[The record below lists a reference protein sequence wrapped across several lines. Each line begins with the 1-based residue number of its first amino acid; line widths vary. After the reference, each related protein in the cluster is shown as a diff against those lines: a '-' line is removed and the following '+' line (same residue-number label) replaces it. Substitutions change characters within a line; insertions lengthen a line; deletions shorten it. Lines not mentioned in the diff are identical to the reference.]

1 MTQPTATG
9 VVDVA
14 VLGGGPAGLGAA
26 LQLARRRRTATVF
39 EAGDRVGGLAGSV
52 DVGGMRVDYGSHR
65 LHPGVAPEIL
75 QELVELPGVRLQRR
89 ERNGRISL
97 AGRWVA
103 FPLRV
108 TDALRRLPPGLAVG
122 LVGDMLS
129 GPLRRPASDTFD
141 EVLRA
146 GVGPTLARRFYFPY
160 ARKIWGV
167 EPSALAGDQ
176 ARRRVGANSVAAIAR
191 RALGG
196 VRERPWFW
204 YPDTGFGALSEGLAA
219 AAVEAG
225 AEVRLAARVTSVE
238 RVGQRWAVTAADGS
252 VVEAR
257 QVWNTLPVSL
267 LAGMLAPSPPPD
279 VVRAAA
285 GLRYRAML
293 LIYLV
298 LDRRRFTPYD
308 AHYLPEQWTPVTR
321 LSEPRNYRD
330 GPDPEGRT
338 VLCAELP
345 CAPDDAWWTRSD
357 VQLARTVADT
367 CQRAGLER
375 PEPAAVVVHRRRH
388 AYPIATTASG
398 HRLAR
403 VEAWLAAQP
412 DLLTLGRQ
420 GLFAHDNTHHALAMA
435 WAAAEALG
443 PDGRID
449 RREWDRARERFRAHV
464 VED

>member
-1 MTQPTATG
+1 MTSSTARGT
-9 VVDVA
+9 VDVA

-26 LQLARRRRTATVF
+26 LRLARRGHAATVL
-39 EAGDRVGGLAGSV
+39 EAGDRVGGLAGSL
-52 DVGGMRVDYGSHR
+52 DVGGMRVDFGSHR

-75 QELVELPGVRLQRR
+75 DDLVGLPGVTLQRR
-89 ERNGRISL
+89 VRNGRIRL

-108 TDALRRLPPGLAVG
+108 TDALRHLPPGLAAGMVW
-122 LVGDMLS
+122 DMVT
-129 GPLRRPASDTFD
+129 GPLRRPGGDTFD

-146 GVGPTLARRFYFPY
+146 GVGPTLSRRFYFPY

-167 EPSALAGDQ
+167 EPSTLSGDQ

-191 RALGG
+191 RALRGT
-196 VRERPWFW
+196 RERPWFW
-204 YPDTGFGALSEGLAA
+204 YPATGFGALSEGLAA
-219 AAVEAG
+219 AALDAG
-225 AEVRLAARVTSVE
+225 AGIRLGARVT
-238 RVGQRWAVTAADGS
+238 AVRRAASAWDITTSDGAT
-252 VVEAR
+252 VRAR
-257 QVWNTLPVSL
+257 HVWSTVPVTL
-267 LAGMLAPSPPPD
+267 LARIVDPPPPPE

-298 LDRRRFTPYD
+298 LDRQRFTPYD
-308 AHYLPEQWTPVTR
+308 AHYLPEAWTPVTR

-345 CAPDDAWWTRSD
+345 CDPDDAWWSRSD
-357 VQLARTVADT
+357 AHLARTVADT
-367 CQRAGLER
+367 CQRAALER
-375 PEPAAVVVHRRRH
+375 PAPAAVVVHRRRH
-388 AYPIATTASG
+388 AYPVATTDSVD
-398 HRLAR
+398 RLAR
-403 VEAWLAAQP
+403 VESWLATQP
-412 DLLTLGRQ
+412 NLLTLGRQ

-435 WAAAEALG
+435 WAAAEAVR
-443 PDGRID
+443 PDGHMD
-449 RREWDRARERFRAHV
+449 RDAWNDARERFRAHV